1 MLDGFLHEN
10 YFVIVSEYADGG
22 SLRDWL
28 KENGG
33 KAPTLEK
40 AVEIMSGILDGL
52 SHLHKQNI
60 VHRDLKPENVLLKD
74 DIPCIAD
81 FGVSRIIENTS
92 LTNSQLGTNTAGSP
106 MYMSPESFER
116 IKPAPQI
123 DIWSA
128 GVMLFEMLSGKTP
141 YSGETIPALI
151 FEIVTKEPRDL
162 PANIPDSFQRVVKKS
177 LAKEL
182 DDRFSSA
189 KEMRE
194 ALMKALYTQDFIPT
208 ASDEDFV
215 TTQRQG
221 NNSAVAANSAA
232 TVVMASKPSTNTG
245 KPGGSKKALAWAG
258 IGATGL
264 LAASLGIFTM
274 SQMKKDNPKQNTN
287 SVANQTCRPVELIL
301 VDDASGDDT
310 LKIIHRLKEIHGD
323 WIHII
328 ELPVNVGAA
337 SARNAGWEL
346 ATQTYIALLDSDD
359 AWHSKKIEIQY
370 GYMSDNSDVV
380 LSGHLCRELSEN
392 TTNALSW
399 SSELKS
405 VRKITWAM
413 LLLKNQFVTPTV
425 MIKKDISF
433 RFSEGKRHVDDHL
446 LWLEIVWTNLLAV
459 KLNIE
464 LAAIYKP
471 MYGASG
477 LSSNLWLMEKAEL
490 LNYQQLYR
498 QKKLYLYQYI
508 FLQCF
513 SLIKFVRRF
522 LIVHV
527 VRRIK

>member
-1 MLDGFLHEN
+1 MLKEGIVIKDYTLKKFLGRGAFGEVWLAEKKIEIADKTVPFALKFLPANVEGISDNSSVRREMNTWIGASGNKNVVSVLDGFLHEN

-274 SQMKKDNPKQNTN
+274 SQMTKDNPKQNNN
-287 SVANQTCRPVELIL
+287 SVANQTVNSTVNPTNSVNSADTENTVSNTKPETTSTQI
-301 VDDASGDDT
+301 APKSGDIQKVEKQNT
-310 LKIIHRLKEIHGD
+310 QSQSSTKTKSE
-323 WIHII
+323 
-328 ELPVNVGAA
+328 
-337 SARNAGWEL
+337 SA
-346 ATQTYIALLDSDD
+346 
-359 AWHSKKIEIQY
+359 SKKETSTQPSKKK
-370 GYMSDNSDVV
+370 G
-380 LSGHLCRELSEN
+380 
-392 TTNALSW
+392 
-399 SSELKS
+399 
-405 VRKITWAM
+405 
-413 LLLKNQFVTPTV
+413 TP
-425 MIKKDISF
+425 SL
-433 RFSEGKRHVDDHL
+433 DDLTDRNH
-446 LWLEIVWTNLLAV
+446 
-459 KLNIE
+459 K
-464 LAAIYKP
+464 
-471 MYGASG
+471 
-477 LSSNLWLMEKAEL
+477 
-490 LNYQQLYR
+490 
-498 QKKLYLYQYI
+498 
-508 FLQCF
+508 
-513 SLIKFVRRF
+513 
-522 LIVHV
+522 
-527 VRRIK
+527 